1 MRKRVRFPIRLKIFM
16 TLLVVVTLVLGL
28 ITYNMA
34 NLFHGDKKA
43 YIHDLTSVIA
53 LHAAEETRTII
64 LGFRKSMQIIVNLVF
79 NENLSSGEKE
89 KMLKRLFQ
97 ESREFLSITVYGQ
110 EEENITLYDF
120 KTLRDAGLTKNDFA
134 VYRKAH
140 PLPFDQ
146 IKKGMIFVENST
158 LSEKLPTMTIA
169 TTIGEGDDKRETVVS
184 ALLRLD
190 NLQRIAS
197 KSKVFETFLVDFRG
211 IPLAAKDQEMVIH
224 RVPVTYIPKS
234 SNVRNLQTLSTSLEY
249 RKDGVEMIG
258 GFANVGIGDLLVG
271 VQIPRT
277 AVYLTARELL
287 SRLILVSILLL
298 FAAVLLSNIL
308 SRRVTQPIEKLS
320 RATEDVGRG
329 RFDVHVG
336 IKSSDEIGVLADS
349 FNSMATELKD
359 RDESLKE
366 AQAKLIQSEKMAAF
380 GQLGAGIAHEV
391 KNPLSGILG
400 YAELSLMKMKE
411 DEPSYE
417 YVKIIEKET
426 MRCNKIIEN
435 LLKFSRQ
442 EKVAFE
448 PLKVNFVLDDSVA
461 IVDHQLGMHQITL
474 ERDCAPDLPKTM
486 GNPNQIQQVLMNIM
500 INAQQAMDGKP
511 GSIKVST
518 REIEGE
524 RIEIRVTDTGP
535 GMPEEVQARLFE
547 PFFTTKEAGKGTGL
561 GLSVSYGI
569 IKDHGGDITV
579 ESEAGKGSTFVI
591 TLPVIDSEGAPPAH

>member
-1 MRKRVRFPIRLKIFM
+1 
-16 TLLVVVTLVLGL
+16 
-28 ITYNMA
+28 
-34 NLFHGDKKA
+34 
-43 YIHDLTSVIA
+43 
-53 LHAAEETRTII
+53 
-64 LGFRKSMQIIVNLVF
+64 
-79 NENLSSGEKE
+79 
-89 KMLKRLFQ
+89 
-97 ESREFLSITVYGQ
+97 
-110 EEENITLYDF
+110 
-120 KTLRDAGLTKNDFA
+120 
-134 VYRKAH
+134 
-140 PLPFDQ
+140 
-146 IKKGMIFVENST
+146 
-158 LSEKLPTMTIA
+158 
-169 TTIGEGDDKRETVVS
+169 
-184 ALLRLD
+184 
-190 NLQRIAS
+190 
-197 KSKVFETFLVDFRG
+197 
-211 IPLAAKDQEMVIH
+211 MVIH

-448 PLKVNFVLDDSVA
+448 PMKVNFVLDDSVA

-486 GNPNQIQQVLMNIM
+486 GNGNQIQQVLMNIM

-511 GSIKVST
+511 GSVKIST
-518 REIEGE
+518 RGIEGE
-524 RIEIRVTDTGP
+524 RIEIRVDDTGP
-535 GMPEEVQARLFE
+535 GISEEVRSKLFE
-547 PFFTTKEAGKGTGL
+547 PFFTTKSAGKGTGL

-591 TLPVIDSEGAPPAH
+591 TLPVIGSEGAPPAHYGGTEFSDSLAEEGDS